1 MTGPAVARLDGNRLH
16 LQQGPIDL
24 IVEAVGADGAV
35 ESAYAAA
42 QSCFNGLLEE
52 LAAELPVLRQA
63 KGPAPAGPV
72 ARRMHAAVT
81 ALPGDV
87 FVTPMAAVAGAVADH
102 VLTAMTDAA
111 DLAKA
116 YVNDGGD
123 IAFHLTPG
131 QIMEIGLISDLER
144 GIAGGRLKIDAA
156 SPVRGVATSGRA
168 GRSHSLGIAD
178 AVTVLA
184 GNAAAADAAATLIA
198 NAVDIDHPAIERK
211 PASALDPDS
220 DLGDRPVTVS
230 VGHMRMDAI
239 ARALDGGVSR
249 AESYRREGVIEDA
262 ILFLRGESRIVG
274 AMTALAPPALNFP
287 D

>member
-1 MTGPAVARLDGNRLH
+1 MTGPAAARLDGNRLH
-16 LQQGPIDL
+16 LQHGPIDL
-24 IVEAVGADGAV
+24 IAEAIGDAGAV
-35 ESAYAAA
+35 EAAYAAA
-42 QSCFNGLLEE
+42 EACFADLLDM
-52 LAAELPVLRQA
+52 LVSELPVLRQA
-63 KGPAPAGPV
+63 KGPAPSGPV
-72 ARRMHAAVT
+72 ARRMHRAVN
-81 ALPGDV
+81 ALPGDA

-102 VLTAMTDAA
+102 VLEAMTGAA
-111 DLAKA
+111 GLAKA

-131 QIMEIGLISDLER
+131 QVMEIGLISDLER
-144 GIAGGRLKIDAA
+144 GTAGGRLKIDAA

-184 GNAAAADAAATLIA
+184 RDAASADAAATMIA
-198 NAVDIDHPAIERK
+198 SAVDIDHPAIERK

-220 DLGDRPVTVS
+220 DLGDRPVTVA
-230 VGHMRMDAI
+230 VGHMRMDAV
-239 ARALDGGVSR
+239 ARALDSGVSR
-249 AESYRREGVIEDA
+249 AESYRREGAIEDA

-274 AMTALAPPALNFP
+274 AMSALAPPALNFP

>member
-16 LQQGPIDL
+16 LQHGPIDL
-24 IVEAVGADGAV
+24 IAEAIGEGGAV
-35 ESAYAAA
+35 EAAYM
-42 QSCFNGLLEE
+42 
-52 LAAELPVLRQA
+52 AAEACFADLLDRLASELSILRQE
-63 KGPAPAGPV
+63 KGPEPVGPV
-72 ARRMHAAVT
+72 AQRMHRAVN
-81 ALPGDV
+81 ALPGAA
-87 FVTPMAAVAGAVADH
+87 FVTPMAAVAGAVADQI
-102 VLTAMTDAA
+102 LAAMTGSG

-131 QIMEIGLISDLER
+131 QVMEIGLISDLER
-144 GIAGGRLKIDAA
+144 GTAGGRLKIDAA

-184 GNAAAADAAATLIA
+184 RDAATADAAATLIA
-198 NAVDIDHPAIERK
+198 NAVDIDHPAVSRT
-211 PASALDPDS
+211 PASELDPDS
-220 DLGDRPVTVS
+220 DLGDRPVTVA
-230 VGHMRMDAI
+230 VGHMRMDAV